1 MPNYGWYLT
10 QLSTLIYV
18 PFFATLAGTGITQ
31 QVDFELVRK
40 FALMGVFDGLSGTF
54 MVLGGVHTS
63 GTLQVLLGQA
73 VIPVTMMLSVMLLR
87 KQYHMLQYLGAT
99 TIVMGIVL
107 DKVVGTNV
115 PADSM
120 DQNKPVFNFIF
131 CLALLPQALSTVF
144 KEIAFRGFDG
154 DLDVNVLQFWVAV
167 FQVVVNFCGMPI
179 YTLKVLGPQQVPL
192 EEMSS
197 IAVGGSRCLFFA
209 EDQVITN
216 CGLPDEKPCD
226 NCSAAFAPVFLYL
239 AFNLTM
245 NIFAVLVIKHGSAA
259 LSFLVSTLRMPLS
272 ALAFGSTLIMGSEAV
287 TPQLHDLL
295 SLVVILLGLCS
306 YRMGARQLKRQQKEE
321 SAMSQEPIP
330 SPTCA
335 SPSSPGSTPGFPGT
349 RPRGS
354 EWRFMPVFATGSINS
369 GQPQFVLVH
378 APKPQARSADAVRR
392 TLIGR
397 LGVGSPLHSP
407 QFRDRFS
414 PGSSP
419 EHAAVPECHDMHM
432 TGLEQ

>member
-1 MPNYGWYLT
+1 
-10 QLSTLIYV
+10 
-18 PFFATLAGTGITQ
+18 
-31 QVDFELVRK
+31 
-40 FALMGVFDGLSGTF
+40 
-54 MVLGGVHTS
+54 
-63 GTLQVLLGQA
+63 
-73 VIPVTMMLSVMLLR
+73 
-87 KQYHMLQYLGAT
+87 
-99 TIVMGIVL
+99 
-107 DKVVGTNV
+107 
-115 PADSM
+115 
-120 DQNKPVFNFIF
+120 
-131 CLALLPQALSTVF
+131 
-144 KEIAFRGFDG
+144 
-154 DLDVNVLQFWVAV
+154 
-167 FQVVVNFCGMPI
+167 
-179 YTLKVLGPQQVPL
+179 
-192 EEMSS
+192 MS
-197 IAVGGSRCLFFA
+197 
-209 EDQVITN
+209 E
-216 CGLPDEKPCD
+216 
-226 NCSAAFAPVFLYL
+226 VFLYL

-321 SAMSQEPIP
+321 SAMSQDPIP

-335 SPSSPGSTPGFPGT
+335 SPSSSPGSTPGFPGT

-419 EHAAVPECHDMHM
+419 EHAAVPDSTFEFTCLNRRRWIDVTADTFRAQHAYACAAVLLAGSASTYPLLVLVFRWGPTCPKEHFRTSAIAQSSRRHEC
-432 TGLEQ
+432 

>member
-1 MPNYGWYLT
+1 
-10 QLSTLIYV
+10 
-18 PFFATLAGTGITQ
+18 
-31 QVDFELVRK
+31 
-40 FALMGVFDGLSGTF
+40 
-54 MVLGGVHTS
+54 
-63 GTLQVLLGQA
+63 
-73 VIPVTMMLSVMLLR
+73 
-87 KQYHMLQYLGAT
+87 
-99 TIVMGIVL
+99 
-107 DKVVGTNV
+107 
-115 PADSM
+115 
-120 DQNKPVFNFIF
+120 
-131 CLALLPQALSTVF
+131 
-144 KEIAFRGFDG
+144 
-154 DLDVNVLQFWVAV
+154 
-167 FQVVVNFCGMPI
+167 
-179 YTLKVLGPQQVPL
+179 
-192 EEMSS
+192 MS
-197 IAVGGSRCLFFA
+197 
-209 EDQVITN
+209 E
-216 CGLPDEKPCD
+216 
-226 NCSAAFAPVFLYL
+226 VFLYL

-321 SAMSQEPIP
+321 SAMSQDPIP

-335 SPSSPGSTPGFPGT
+335 SPSSSPGSTPGFPGT

-419 EHAAVPECHDMHM
+419 EHAAVPETKGSGSLGYFWVQALGDSLVIAPEDSTFEFTCLNRRRWIDVTADTFRAQHAYACAAVLLAGSASTYPLLVLVFRWGPTCPKEHFR
-432 TGLEQ
+432 TSAIAQSSRRHEC